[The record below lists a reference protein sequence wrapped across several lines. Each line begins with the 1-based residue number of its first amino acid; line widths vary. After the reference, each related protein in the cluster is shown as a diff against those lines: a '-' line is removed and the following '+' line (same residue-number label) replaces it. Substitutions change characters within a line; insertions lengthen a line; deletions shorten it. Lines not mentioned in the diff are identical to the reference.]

1 MLIIYDYRNVFTIS
15 WFLTYDPIF
24 NKLISFENVN
34 IITCAT
40 KLGDNY
46 DPYERITHLEGISGN
61 NEKISLSSEKM
72 IELIESGNY
81 SYYVDVNGR
90 KVKIIVAERLGKKY
104 LKTEADGYEPN
115 NLLALGDCP

>member
-1 MLIIYDYRNVFTIS
+1 M
-15 WFLTYDPIF
+15 
-24 NKLISFENVN
+24 N

-46 DPYERITHLEGISGN
+46 DPYERITHLEGVSGN
-61 NEKISLSSEKM
+61 NEKISLSSERM
-72 IELIESGNY
+72 IKLIESGKY
-81 SYYVDVNGR
+81 VYYVDVNNR

-104 LKTEADGYEPN
+104 LKTESDGYEPN

>member
-1 MLIIYDYRNVFTIS
+1 M
-15 WFLTYDPIF
+15 
-24 NKLISFENVN
+24 N

-46 DPYERITHLEGISGN
+46 DPYERITHLGGHSDNGNIS
-61 NEKISLSSEKM
+61 ISSERM
-72 IELIESGNY
+72 IKLIESENY
-81 SYYVDVNGR
+81 SYYVDVNAR

>member
-1 MLIIYDYRNVFTIS
+1 M
-15 WFLTYDPIF
+15 
-24 NKLISFENVN
+24 N

-46 DPYERITHLEGISGN
+46 NPYERITHLEGHTSS
-61 NEKISLSSEKM
+61 NEKISLSSERM
-72 IELIESGNY
+72 IKLIESEKY
-81 SYYVDVNGR
+81 VYYVDVNNR